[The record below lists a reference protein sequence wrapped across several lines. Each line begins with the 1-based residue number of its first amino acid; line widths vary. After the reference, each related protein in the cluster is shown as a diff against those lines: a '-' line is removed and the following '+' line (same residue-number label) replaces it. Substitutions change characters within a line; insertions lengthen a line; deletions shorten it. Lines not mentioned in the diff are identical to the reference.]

1 MFIEFRPGIPKPASE
16 TRSDLRIALVAVV
29 ALGLLIALL
38 PEAGGGRDARDN
50 AQQSPLATSSAT
62 VKSLPDR

>member
-1 MFIEFRPGIPKPASE
+1 MFIEFRPGIPKPPAE

-38 PEAGGGRDARDN
+38 PEAGDSGSGGSRQA
-50 AQQSPLATSSAT
+50 PLATSSAAT
-62 VKSLPDR
+62 KSLPDR

>member
-1 MFIEFRPGIPKPASE
+1 MFIEFRPGIPKPPSE

-38 PEAGGGRDARDN
+38 PEAGDSRNGGT
-50 AQQSPLATSSAT
+50 QQAPLATSSAT
-62 VKSLPDR
+62 TKSLPDR